1 MSEYIVTVID
11 TTGIQPYIFGSNKL
25 RENIG
30 ASFLTSQA
38 TKQWV
43 KKTLDDLG
51 KPYYFPDPEW
61 GQYDPDATPYI
72 EQSGII
78 AEVVYA
84 GGGNAVLLFKASD
97 GDDYSKQFAR
107 SLSKR
112 VLKDAPGINLV
123 VAHSQKFTWDYSSN
137 SLCKR
142 IQKLIENEITQAK
155 RERVPSSPLLG
166 LGVTADCRS
175 TRLVAVDTSD
185 RFMDVDEGEGY
196 LISNEVKQK
205 LEAVKGANAR
215 LAKIFTGAFNQDVY
229 EFPYRFDHLGRSSG
243 DSSYLAVVHIDGN
256 GMGDRFRQCGESA
269 SSDREYIKK
278 MRELSWSVQTIAMD
292 ALRSLGKLLS
302 ESVTFEQGNPVI
314 KSFGCKERLIDE
326 IPLKVADN
334 DKKIYLPFRP
344 LVYGGDD
351 VTFVCDGRLGLT
363 LATLFLKNFE
373 KIAAD
378 GKKLTACAGVSIV
391 KAHYPFARAYELS
404 ESLCGSAKKFKKDQ
418 DSDTSAIDWHIA
430 ASGLLGDLG
439 EIRKREYLVPN
450 GDLTVRP
457 LYLNADSD
465 HWRNWEDFQRVVT
478 ELNTH
483 DNWCDRRN
491 KVIALREILRQGETA
506 TEQFLGAYGLPDLPA
521 FTISDNDLKRKGWTN
536 DTRKNQGKKE
546 DIRVCGYFDAI
557 EALEFYLPLTGG
569 ES

>member
-1 MSEYIVTVID
+1 MSEYIVTVVD

-43 KKTLDDLG
+43 KDALKDLG

-61 GQYDPDATPYI
+61 GQDIPDATPYI

-78 AEVVYA
+78 AEVIYA
-84 GGGNAVLLFKASD
+84 GGGNAVLIFKASD
-97 GDDYSKQFAR
+97 GDDYPKQFAR
-107 SLSKR
+107 SLSKS
-112 VLKDAPGINLV
+112 VLKDAPGISLV
-123 VAHSQKFTWDYSSN
+123 VTHSQKFTWSYSSN

-142 IQKLIENEITQAK
+142 IQDLIENEITQAK

-205 LEAVKGANAR
+205 LDAVKGANAR

-229 EFPYRFDHLGRSSG
+229 EFPYRFDHLGRSAG
-243 DSSYLAVVHIDGN
+243 DSSYLAVVHADGN
-256 GMGDRFRQCGESA
+256 GMGDRFKQCGESA
-269 SSDREYIKK
+269 SSDREYITK
-278 MRELSWSVQTIAMD
+278 MRELSWSVQTIATD

-314 KSFGCKERLIDE
+314 ESFGCEKRLIGKV
-326 IPLKVADN
+326 PLKIADN
-334 DKKIYLPFRP
+334 DNKKIHLPFRP

-363 LATLFLKNFE
+363 LATLFLENFE

-430 ASGLLGDLG
+430 ASGLLGSLG
-439 EIRKREYLVPN
+439 EIRDREYSVREN
-450 GDLTVRP
+450 GDLTIRP
-457 LYLNADSD
+457 LLLNADSD

-478 ELNTH
+478 EFNTH

-506 TEQFLGAYGLPDLPA
+506 TEQFLGAYGLPDLPV
-521 FTISDNDLKRKGWTN
+521 FRISDDDFKRKGWT
-536 DTRKNQGKKE
+536 D
-546 DIRVCGYFDAI
+546 DIRNNEGVRVCAYFDAI
-557 EALEFYLPLTGG
+557 EAMEFYLPLSGG

>member
-11 TTGIQPYIFGSNKL
+11 TTGIQPYIFASNKL

-43 KKTLDDLG
+43 KDALNDLG

-61 GQYDPDATPYI
+61 GQDIPDAMPHI
-72 EQSGII
+72 EQGGII

-84 GGGNAVLLFKASD
+84 GGGNAVVLFKASD
-97 GDDYSKQFAR
+97 EYDYPKQFAR
-107 SLSKR
+107 GLSKR

-123 VAHSQKFTWDYSSN
+123 VAHSQKFTWSYSSN

-142 IQKLIENEITQAK
+142 IQNLIENEITQAK

-185 RFMDVDEGEGY
+185 KFI

-205 LEAVKGANAR
+205 LDAVKGANAR
-215 LAKIFTGAFNQDVY
+215 LAKIFTGAFNQDIY
-229 EFPYRFDHLGRSSG
+229 EFPYRFDHLGRSAG
-243 DSSYLAVVHIDGN
+243 DSSYLAVVHADGN
-256 GMGDRFRQCGESA
+256 GMGDRFKQCGESA
-269 SSDREYIKK
+269 TSDHEYITK
-278 MRELSWSVQTIAMD
+278 MRELSWSVQTIATE

-314 KSFGCKERLIDE
+314 KSFGCKERLIGKV
-326 IPLKVADN
+326 PLKMADN
-334 DKKIYLPFRP
+334 GKKIYLPFRP

-373 KIAAD
+373 KIVAD

-404 ESLCGSAKKFKKDQ
+404 ESLCASAKKFKKVQ
-418 DSDTSAIDWHIA
+418 DSDVSAIDWHIA

-439 EIRKREYLVPN
+439 EIRKREYLVTN
-450 GDLTVRP
+450 GDLTIRP

-478 ELNTH
+478 EFNTH

-491 KVIALREILRQGETA
+491 KVIAMREILRQGENSTK
-506 TEQFLGAYGLPDLPA
+506 QFLDAYDLPDLPA
-521 FTISDNDLKRKGWTN
+521 FTISNDDFKREGWMD
-536 DTRKNQGKKE
+536 DTRNDE
-546 DIRVCGYFDAI
+546 SLRVCGYFDAI
-557 EALEFYLPLTGG
+557 EAMEFYLPLSGG